1 MSWEMRERG
10 GPYYTRSRRLNGRV
24 VREYVGGG
32 IRGQEAAAMDAE
44 ARQQREE
51 ERREWREE
59 KAEIAQIEDAV
70 KGFGA
75 VCKIA
80 IAHKLEVS
88 GYYNHRG
95 EWRRHRG

>member
-1 MSWEMRERG
+1 MRERG
-10 GPYYTRSRRLNGRV
+10 GPYYTRTRRVNGYQI
-24 VREYVGGG
+24 REYIGGG
-32 IRGQEAAAMDAE
+32 IPGQEAATMDAE

-51 ERREWREE
+51 ERRAWRQE

-95 EWRRHRG
+95 EWRKWSG